1 MVEFGDEIV
10 ELLLDRKNINLK
22 NVKAGRVSQINN
34 ALSMWKRKNKG
45 VNISAKDKKEI
56 IAAYIKSK
64 GK

>member
-1 MVEFGDEIV
+1 
-10 ELLLDRKNINLK
+10 
-22 NVKAGRVSQINN
+22 
-34 ALSMWKRKNKG
+34 MWKRKNKG